1 MAPHPVQ
8 LHVEPAPQMARAQVV
23 TRLVLLV
30 ALGTLGCSSVYWVF
44 YLALPAL
51 AAMRVAQKIAQAYLI
66 EDGPRLARLLQ
77 WLASVY
83 AYLWLLTDALPSSE
97 SGPVKLV
104 LHPSGAPTPSSAL
117 LRLLTSLPALLVL
130 TVLSIVASL
139 LWPVGAVMI
148 LVRRRLPAVLVEF
161 FLMKLRGQFRLIA
174 YHLSLVDRYPSF
186 EEGLATGEAAPSGND
201 LTRPGASL
209 T

>member
-8 LHVEPAPQMARAQVV
+8 LHVEPAPQMARAQVM

-44 YLALPAL
+44 YLAMPAL
-51 AAMRVAQKIAQAYLI
+51 AAMRIAQRTAQGFLI
-66 EDGPRLARLLQ
+66 EDGPRLARVLR
-77 WLASVY
+77 WLASAY

-97 SGPVKLV
+97 PGLV
-104 LHPSGAPTPSSAL
+104 RFELNPGGAPIPSSAF
-117 LRLLTSLPALLVL
+117 LRLLTSLPALLIL
-130 TVLSIVASL
+130 GVLSIVASL
-139 LWPVGAVMI
+139 LWPIGAVMI
-148 LVRRRLPAVLVEF
+148 LVRRRLPAVLFEF
-161 FLMKLRGQFRLIA
+161 FHMKLRGQFRLIA

-186 EEGLATGEAAPSGND
+186 EEALATGTADPSGND
-201 LTRPGASL
+201 WTRPGASL